1 MNVER
6 TDCDYNKRNVS
17 VVIFDT
23 DIHFYNAVLDTFNAY
38 TSFVYLQYLQQN
50 H

>member
-1 MNVER
+1 MR
-6 TDCDYNKRNVS
+6 TEPDCDYNKRNVS

-23 DIHFYNAVLDTFNAY
+23 DIHLYYAVFVTFKAY
-38 TSFVYLQYLQQN
+38 TSFVFLQYLQQN